1 MVLDLS
7 YILGFKKIILYLG
20 EDIMNAG
27 LWDESLWGTK
37 ISSFS
42 VKLIQSFI
50 LFQPFDQILY
60 QKNKATI

>member
-1 MVLDLS
+1 MVLDIS
-7 YILGFKKIILYLG
+7 YILGFLKIILYLG

-42 VKLIQSFI
+42 VKLFQSFI
-50 LFQPFDQILY
+50 LFQQFDQILY
-60 QKNKATI
+60 QKNKAII